1 MPPAMVIAHIAGVPV
16 EEVMLPL
23 VYGGAAAWLAART
36 MSSNRAVKVRRSIAR
51 LRRR

>member
-1 MPPAMVIAHIAGVPV
+1 MPPAMVMAHMAGIPV
-16 EEVMLPL
+16 EEVMIPL

-36 MSSNRAVKVRRSIAR
+36 MSSSRVVKVRRGIRR